1 MKSVQYILK
10 RKINMSDWFRRDS
23 KNIKTFNKRDTKEGM
38 WYSCPQCRSVIYK
51 SVLQQNYYVCHE
63 CSFHF
68 RITSNDY
75 IKIIIDDG
83 KYQEFGKNITS
94 GDPLSFKTPKDYK
107 IQIQES
113 VKKTNKNSAVTTV
126 TGFINE
132 IKVVLAV
139 MDFSFI
145 GGSMGSVVG
154 EKISKAIV
162 KAEQENL
169 PLVIVTS
176 SGGAR
181 MQEGAY
187 SLMQLAKTSSKLARF
202 SKNGG
207 LYIVLIAD
215 PTTGGISASIAM
227 LGDVILAEPNALI
240 CFAGPRVIKQTIGQD
255 LPEGFQKSEFLLK
268 KGFIDE
274 IVHRKDLKKKLTVLM
289 RLLLKKNE

>member
-1 MKSVQYILK
+1 
-10 RKINMSDWFRRDS
+10 MSDWFRRDS

-38 WYSCPQCRSVIYK
+38 WYSCPKCRIVIYK
-51 SVLQQNYYVCHE
+51 SVLQNNHFVCHE

-75 IKIIIDDG
+75 IKLIIDNND
-83 KYQEFGKNITS
+83 YEEFSENIIS
-94 GDPLSFKTPKDYK
+94 SDPLEFK
-107 IQIQES
+107 IQKEYKTQIKENIQ
-113 VKKTNKNSAVTTV
+113 KTNKNSAVTTLI
-126 TGFINE
+126 GNINNT
-132 IKVVLAV
+132 KVVLGA

-154 EKISKAIV
+154 EKISRAIV
-162 KAEQENL
+162 RAEEEKL
-169 PLVIVTS
+169 PLIMITS

-207 LYIVLIAD
+207 FYIVVIAD

-227 LGDVILAEPNALI
+227 LGDIILAEPNALI

-255 LPEGFQKSEFLLK
+255 LPEGFQKSEFLLE
-268 KGFIDE
+268 KGFIDD
-274 IVHRKDLKKKLTVLM
+274 IVHRKDLKNKLTLLM
-289 RLLLKKNE
+289 KLFVKK

>member
-1 MKSVQYILK
+1 M
-10 RKINMSDWFRRDS
+10 
-23 KNIKTFNKRDTKEGM
+23 
-38 WYSCPQCRSVIYK
+38 
-51 SVLQQNYYVCHE
+51 
-63 CSFHF
+63 
-68 RITSNDY
+68 
-75 IKIIIDDG
+75 
-83 KYQEFGKNITS
+83 
-94 GDPLSFKTPKDYK
+94 
-107 IQIQES
+107 
-113 VKKTNKNSAVTTV
+113 
-126 TGFINE
+126 
-132 IKVVLAV
+132 
-139 MDFSFI
+139 
-145 GGSMGSVVG
+145 G

-169 PLVIVTS
+169 PLIIVTS

-274 IVHRKDLKKKLTVLM
+274 IVHRKDLKRKLTVLM